1 MDRTPLPVIAE
12 VSRLVTKVT
21 DRITGDRS
29 GYPLLVSMV
38 TVEALRHLGIQAN
51 LFYGQAAWVEVMRNE
66 SLMWVGCW
74 GGNVHFWAVTPF
86 GEIIDL
92 TTSVSYRK
100 KAHQNPDH
108 DPKHSPPL
116 LWSKEV
122 PAFYRY
128 QPEGIAE
135 VELDSERDR
144 RWFETCISEVREK
157 LTSLETLSLLAEDAL
172 DFPDEPILCPG
183 RRFLD
188 DGART
193 FGHYDRALAIQGI
206 PKRPF

>member
-1 MDRTPLPVIAE
+1 MDSTPLPLIAE

-38 TVEALRHLGIQAN
+38 TVEALRHCGIEAN
-51 LFYGQAAWVEVMRNE
+51 LFYGHAAWVEVMENE

-74 GGNVHFWAVTPF
+74 GENFHFWAVTPS
-86 GEIIDL
+86 GEVVDL
-92 TTSVSYRK
+92 TTGVSYRK

-108 DPKHSPPL
+108 QPKFSPPL

-128 QPEGIAE
+128 RPEGIAE

-144 RWFETCISEVREK
+144 RWFEECITEVKGK
-157 LTSLETLSLLAEDAL
+157 LQGLPELLARPEEEL

-183 RRFLD
+183 RRILD

-193 FGHYDRALAIQGI
+193 FRHYDRALAIQGI
-206 PKRPF
+206 PERPF